1 MGSVGTAADLFG
13 YDRVALLEWSG
24 DGVRRFGSKDDV
36 RRDQETRSCPRLGTP
51 KWLLALDEPTNHL
64 DLPSIERLQTELE
77 SYRGAVLVI
86 THDDALA
93 ESITDTIWSVN
104 VDEISI
110 TS

>member
-1 MGSVGTAADLFG
+1 MV
-13 YDRVALLEWSG
+13 SG
-24 DGVRRFGSKDDV
+24 DSGPRTTFGEIRKLALALG
-36 RRDQETRSCPRLGTP
+36 LGTP
-51 KWLLALDEPTNHL
+51 KSLLALDEPTNHL
-64 DLPSIERLQTELE
+64 NLPSIERLQTELE